1 MNNLTFN
8 DWLRLC
14 PLVSILRGV
23 RPDEA
28 VAIGEALVE
37 ADFRII
43 EVPLNSPDPFD
54 SIARLSKRFGSDILI
69 GAGTVIDARKVS
81 SIADAGGRLVVLPH
95 ADERVV
101 KSAKALGLFVVP
113 GFATPTE
120 AFKMIEAGSDAL
132 KLFPAEANPPNV
144 LRALRA
150 VLPREMPILPV
161 GGITS
166 QNMTDYWQAGADGF
180 GLGSAL
186 YKPGNSVT
194 QVASSGQEFRA
205 ALEKLPKR

>member
-1 MNNLTFN
+1 MNHLKFS

-14 PLVSILRGV
+14 PLVAILRGV
-23 RPDEA
+23 RPEE
-28 VAIGEALVE
+28 VGSIGETLVN
-37 ADFRII
+37 AGLRII
-43 EVPLNSPDPFD
+43 EVPLNSLDPFE
-54 SIARLSKRFGSDILI
+54 SIARLAKRFGGEVLI
-69 GAGTVIDARKVS
+69 GAGTVIDPQNVAIV
-81 SIADAGGRLVVLPH
+81 ADAGGRLVVLPH

-101 KSAKALGLFVVP
+101 KSAKARGLYAVP

-120 AFKMIEAGSDAL
+120 AFRMIEADADAL

-150 VLPREMPILPV
+150 VLPREIPILPV

-166 QNMTDYWQAGADGF
+166 QNMADYWQAGAAGF

-186 YKPGNSVT
+186 YKPGNSPT
-194 QVASSGQEFRA
+194 QVASSAQAFRA
-205 ALEKLPKR
+205 VLEQLPIR